1 MELSKWQFKW
11 CPHLTLLC
19 CKATMVA
26 AKMTKNIGKGV
37 GEKDGKDS
45 DEDGENDEGD
55 FDDSHPGPTFRSG
68 ICECCKMGGS
78 ANLGSPSPCNF
89 RPPLFSFTFSSF

>member
-1 MELSKWQFKW
+1 
-11 CPHLTLLC
+11 
-19 CKATMVA
+19 MVA

-45 DEDGENDEGD
+45 DEDGEKDEDD
-55 FDDSHPGPTFRSG
+55 FDD
-68 ICECCKMGGS
+68 
-78 ANLGSPSPCNF
+78 SPSPCNF